1 MPSDDLGTAE
11 RSASSPRGPMAAPT
25 EDPGRPAAHD
35 RAVTDANDVV
45 AGASGQRSSGD
56 DAILARRVEVL
67 ARVGD
72 LLRTL
77 DARRHV
83 KGVK

>member
-1 MPSDDLGTAE
+1 MRERHRRGRERRAHRTLDGGDSAHGAVGDSSAGQERDGLGK
-11 RSASSPRGPMAAPT
+11 
-25 EDPGRPAAHD
+25 
-35 RAVTDANDVV
+35 
-45 AGASGQRSSGD
+45 
-56 DAILARRVEVL
+56 RVEVL

-83 KGVK
+83 KGMK